1 MYYLLI
7 VIACLLWGGSF
18 VATRY
23 ALTSGGLGVF
33 SLLAGRFLIAG
44 LILGPLLLIWG
55 RPRLTRKDLLKL
67 FVAGL
72 IYPGLYFLFE
82 TTGLTLIPAFLV
94 SIIISII
101 PVITGITSQIFLKE
115 RLGLRGWSG
124 VLLAVIGVALVVLLS
139 DSMNGAK
146 EGLAAV
152 SIIGVLLAG
161 AAAIMGAI
169 YVTSARYLTQ
179 RYQPL
184 TLTTVQVILGCL
196 FFVPMAAMEIGTSR
210 VVLNPGSLVA
220 LGFLGIGASVGA
232 FLSFNTALSRI
243 EAGRAS
249 LFLNIIP
256 VVSLI
261 FGWLL
266 LGERMN
272 LFQGIGGLVVIA
284 GVLLA
289 SLPTAR
295 T

>member
-7 VIACLLWGGSF
+7 VIACLLWGVSF

-55 RPRLTRKDLLKL
+55 RPRLTRRDLLKL

-82 TTGLTLIPAFLV
+82 TTGLALIPAFLV

-101 PVITGITSQIFLKE
+101 PVITGITAQIFLKE
-115 RLGLRGWSG
+115 RLGLWGWGG
-124 VLLAVIGVALVVLLS
+124 VLLAVTGVALVVLLS
-139 DSMNGAK
+139 DSMNG
-146 EGLAAV
+146 ERLAAV
-152 SIIGVLLAG
+152 STIGVLLAF

-179 RYQPL
+179 HYQPL
-184 TLTTVQVILGCL
+184 TLTTVQAILGCL
-196 FFVPMAAMEIGTSR
+196 FFVPLAVMEIGTSR
-210 VVLNPGSLVA
+210 VSLNPGSLAA
-220 LGFLGIGASVGA
+220 LGFLGVGASVGA
-232 FLSFNTALSRI
+232 FFSFNKALSRI
-243 EAGRAS
+243 EASRAS

-266 LGERMN
+266 LGEHMN
-272 LFQGIGGLVVIA
+272 LFQGIGGLVVIG

-289 SLPTAR
+289 SLSTAR